1 MSMTLQHLKSS
12 LGAHQAY
19 CPSLSMKFQPRK
31 PGFLSLSDFA
41 VSRGMKFNPKKRK
54 EMVAS
59 FLDLQCIDSIYISG
73 TPVERFCCICSADIL
88 CYRLVRCSL

>member
-1 MSMTLQHLKSS
+1 MAGLSMSMTLQHLKSS

-41 VSRGMKFNPKKRK
+41 VSCTWDEVQPK
-54 EMVAS
+54 E
-59 FLDLQCIDSIYISG
+59 
-73 TPVERFCCICSADIL
+73 T
-88 CYRLVRCSL
+88 